1 MVKLITQVVLRGQNI
16 DSLPLQDEFKFEK
29 FENDYALININGK
42 NENYLIDL
50 KETIDKLYYNK
61 ECFLSNS
68 INSKELILLFSYK
81 NQGNIEFPVDIMK
94 KIIELNFNL
103 SISFYESK

>member
-1 MVKLITQVVLRGQNI
+1 MVKLITQVVLRGQKI
-16 DSLPLQDEFKFEK
+16 DSLPLQDEFKFDK
-29 FENDYALININGK
+29 LENDYALININGI

-50 KETIDKLYYNK
+50 KDSINKLYDKK
-61 ECFLSNS
+61 ELFLSNL

-81 NQGNIEFPVDIMK
+81 NQGNIEFPIDIMK
-94 KIIELNFNL
+94 KIIELNFDL